1 MNTGWNT
8 RTMSLSQGRI
18 PACLTCRQKK
28 INCDRRSPSCSRCTK
43 NGLDCL
49 YPATNSRYI
58 VSRERSCKECRRR
71 RIKCDR
77 KRPCSSCA
85 IPGVDC
91 VYVAV
96 ERLDNE
102 NTMPVIANNA
112 VTSSSPLQRDN
123 SVIVSAN
130 TIPAV
135 NRDRLSMYPSLLL
148 GNDLI
153 SVNLTQLHPSIANIW
168 LLWHTFSENVEPL
181 FKLFHAPSFH
191 KQLLL
196 AVQDLGSID
205 GDLETLLFAVYL
217 AAIVVQDEGE
227 CLNKFGQSK
236 SELLQK

>member
-1 MNTGWNT
+1 MNTCWNIK
-8 RTMSLSQGRI
+8 TMSLSQGRI
-18 PACLTCRQKK
+18 PACSICRRKK

-43 NGLDCL
+43 NGLDCS

-77 KRPCSSCA
+77 NRPCSSCA
-85 IPGVDC
+85 ITEVDC
-91 VYVAV
+91 VYLAI
-96 ERLDNE
+96 ERPDNE
-102 NTMPVIANNA
+102 NYIPVISSDTI
-112 VTSSSPLQRDN
+112 TSSLPSQRD
-123 SVIVSAN
+123 SSGSAN
-130 TIPAV
+130 TVSAV
-135 NRDRLSMYPSLLL
+135 NRDHLPMYPSLLL

-153 SVNLTQLHPSIANIW
+153 SVNLTQLHPTIAHIW
-168 LLWHTFSENVEPL
+168 LLWHIFSENVEPL

-196 AVQDLGSID
+196 AVQDLNSID
-205 GDLETLLFAVYL
+205 RDLETLLFAVYI